1 MRSNVYIGFLLAFLF
16 TASMAVTAQ
25 RHPQYSV
32 EVTCSEK
39 TPGGSVITEFTA
51 NVKPKIE
58 ESQRERAFYNWTVS
72 VGTIVEGQGT
82 DKIQV
87 QLDKEAAE
95 RSVSAQVQVAGD
107 FYYQTLSNSCTTEV
121 GPWPK
126 PRLIAE
132 MGFKNVGL
140 IESALDG
147 LFFELQK
154 TPTDRGHVA
163 IYASTNAEFARMK
176 AQVMRRI
183 KAMNFDAERIEIV
196 RGAKARPG
204 KMKLWTV
211 SLGMDKPEL

>member
-126 PRLIAE
+126 PRC
-132 MGFKNVGL
+132 
-140 IESALDG
+140 
-147 LFFELQK
+147 
-154 TPTDRGHVA
+154 
-163 IYASTNAEFARMK
+163 
-176 AQVMRRI
+176 AQ
-183 KAMNFDAERIEIV
+183 
-196 RGAKARPG
+196 
-204 KMKLWTV
+204 
-211 SLGMDKPEL
+211 